1 MNSYKKEYQENKEK
15 IALIEQSLKKS
26 KTKDYEKYL
35 DEFIQ
40 MIHEIKD
47 KPITREVL
55 EALIEGMVFKR
66 KVKGSKDYSVKVI
79 YKKVPDLL
87 EDFFNGK
94 K

>member
-1 MNSYKKEYQENKEK
+1 
-15 IALIEQSLKKS
+15 
-26 KTKDYEKYL
+26 
-35 DEFIQ
+35 

-66 KVKGSKDYSVKVI
+66 KFKGSKDYSVKVI